1 MRFQAL
7 VGTIAALVLLT
18 CAAWADEATDRMIAR
33 IEGAYDPDAKGD
45 DGRTLAELMKRYRV
59 PGVSVAV
66 ISDFKIAWSKGYGIA
81 DVATEKLVNSETLF
95 QAASISKPVNAMA
108 VLKAI
113 QDGKFGLD
121 DDINSVLTSWTLPEN
136 EFTKIRRV
144 TPRMLMSHTSGTDD
158 GFGFPGYRPDSPRPT
173 LVQILEGAEPS
184 NVGPVLV
191 AREPFTRFKYSGGGV
206 VMMQLALM
214 DAVGL
219 PYAEIMQDYVL
230 GPAGMTHSTFAQPL
244 PPELDDNAARAHI
257 SGKAK
262 DAKWHVYPE
271 QAAAGL
277 WTTAADLCKFAIE
290 VQLSLKDKANHV
302 LTKDS
307 VREMVNPVG
316 IGSYGVGLTVQ
327 KVGEGWYIGHGG
339 GNWGFSCQLTA
350 HREKGYGMAVM
361 TNSSGGGA
369 ICRALQKRISR
380 AYEWDMYAK
389 PLRR

>member
-18 CAAWADEATDRMIAR
+18 CAACADEATDRVIAR

-45 DGRTLAELMKRYRV
+45 DGRTLADLMKRYKV

-81 DVATEKLVNSETLF
+81 DVATEKPVDSETLF

-136 EFTKIRRV
+136 EFTKIRKV

-158 GFGFPGYRPDSPRPT
+158 GFGFPGYRPDTPRPT
-173 LVQILEGAEPS
+173 LVQILDGAEPS
-184 NVGPVLV
+184 NVGPVRV
-191 AREPFTRFKYSGGGV
+191 GWEPFTRSKYSGGGV

-290 VQLSLKDKANHV
+290 VQLSLKGEANHV
-302 LTKDS
+302 LSQDS
-307 VREMVNPVG
+307 VREMVTPVG
-316 IGSYGVGLTVQ
+316 IGGYGVGWRVQ
-327 KVGEGWYIGHGG
+327 QSRGEWLFGHGG
-339 GNWGFSCQLTA
+339 NNWGFISNVVA
-350 HREKGYGMAVM
+350 HREKGFGMAVM
-361 TNSSGGGA
+361 TNSSGGRA
-369 ICRALQKRISR
+369 ITRAIQKRISR
-380 AYEWDMYAK
+380 AYEWGNK
-389 PLRR
+389 

>member
-18 CAAWADEATDRMIAR
+18 CAACADEATDRVIAR
-33 IEGAYDPDAKGD
+33 IEGAYDPEAKGD

-136 EFTKIRRV
+136 EFTKIRKV

-173 LVQILEGAEPS
+173 LVQILEGAGPS
-184 NVGPVLV
+184 NIGPVLV

-219 PYAEIMQDYVL
+219 PYAEIMQDFVL
-230 GPAGMTHSTFAQPL
+230 GPAGMTNSTFAQPL
-244 PPELDDNAARAHI
+244 PPELEANAARGHI
-257 SGKAK
+257 GGKAR

-339 GNWGFSCQLTA
+339 GNWGFSCQLIA